1 MKKTLLTIAAMA
13 LAICAAN
20 AQPGGMGGFGQRPQ
34 IDVTFNPYVEAPA
47 GFDAERPGIDR
58 GTLELVEYK
67 SEFVGTVRKATVYL
81 SNFHY

>member
-34 IDVTFNPYVEAPA
+34 IDITFYRIRA
-47 GFDAERPGIDR
+47 GPRAR
-58 GTLELVEYK
+58 
-67 SEFVGTVRKATVYL
+67 
-81 SNFHY
+81 